1 MHLKPSYQDHNNHN
15 SAATTT
21 TSATGQTNQEDN
33 DVIEENGSSSSAGK
47 HGRNRSSHS
56 STSSSPPVIE
66 QPPTE
71 STVASVTEYAIK
83 KELNTNSGDQQ
94 GRKRR
99 LSDVE
104 SADPDRRER
113 FSALASM
120 GIEARKILLSGGTAA
135 SSESAATIETP
146 TPVRIRRIDFNNLI
160 ERELQTA
167 LPNFDETPRNR
178 KTSMTMRLLQEGIY
192 RLFFVIRS
200 RKDY

>member
-1 MHLKPSYQDHNNHN
+1 MHLKPSYTDHNNHN

-33 DVIEENGSSSSAGK
+33 DVIEENGSSSSVGK
-47 HGRNRSSHS
+47 HGSRNRSSHS

-66 QPPTE
+66 QPPNE

-104 SADPDRRER
+104 SADPDRTER
-113 FSALASM
+113 YSALSSM

-192 RLFFVIRS
+192 IFFV
-200 RKDY
+200 

>member
-1 MHLKPSYQDHNNHN
+1 MHLKQSYQDHNNHN

-33 DVIEENGSSSSAGK
+33 DVIEENGSSSSVGK

-66 QPPTE
+66 HPPNE

-104 SADPDRRER
+104 SANDPDRTER
-113 FSALASM
+113 YSALASM

-167 LPNFDETPRNR
+167 LPNFDEAPRNR

-192 RLFFVIRS
+192 IIFSLIQS
-200 RKDY
+200 RQD